1 MFIVKVSDYD
11 EFKVVLFCRY
21 DMIEDGFKWKFYL
34 CRFEVGEI
42 FFQFIVRLFL
52 YLICWIE
59 MLKIDCIFEFLVDFM
74 FCD

>member
-1 MFIVKVSDYD
+1 MDVYVFMFIVKVSDYD

-42 FFQFIVRLFL
+42 FF
-52 YLICWIE
+52 
-59 MLKIDCIFEFLVDFM
+59 
-74 FCD
+74 